1 MSDILSRYQTLKKF
15 NKNLLNEKVV
25 MEETKE
31 RIKKESTAFERQMS
45 QNILTLGND
54 NKDLSKKLE
63 EKINER
69 HNLQS

>member
-15 NKNLLNEKVV
+15 NKNLLKEKEQ

-31 RIKKESTAFERQMS
+31 RIKKESTLYERQMS

-54 NKDLSKKLE
+54 NKELSKKHE
-63 EKINER
+63 ERINEKYK
-69 HNLQS
+69 LQS